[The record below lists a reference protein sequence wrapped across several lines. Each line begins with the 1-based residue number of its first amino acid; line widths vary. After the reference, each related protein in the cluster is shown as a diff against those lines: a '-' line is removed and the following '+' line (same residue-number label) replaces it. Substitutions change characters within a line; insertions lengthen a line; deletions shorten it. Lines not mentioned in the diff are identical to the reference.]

1 MSETPLT
8 TFQTDEAGE
17 PRVRPAVLAD
27 AEGLYELIAEA
38 SRTTTVL
45 PRERENICQSVRDF
59 VLVEQAGKII
69 GCGALSLFTRTLAEV
84 RSLVVAAPWRGRG
97 IGGLLIGGLVAEASR
112 LGVRRLFALTDNPRF
127 FERNGF
133 KLVSKDTLPHKVW
146 NECVFC
152 PKFPNCQEEA
162 VDMILPAGGTGEA
175 G

>member
-1 MSETPLT
+1 M
-8 TFQTDEAGE
+8 
-17 PRVRPAVLAD
+17 LAD
-27 AEGLYELIAEA
+27 ADALYDLITEA
-38 SRTTTVL
+38 ARTTTVL

-59 VLVEQAGKII
+59 VLVEQGGRII
-69 GCGALSLFTRTLAEV
+69 GCGALGLFTRTLAEI
-84 RSLVVAAPWRGRG
+84 RSLVVAQEWRGRG
-97 IGGLLIGGLVAEASR
+97 IGSQLIGGLVAEAAR

-162 VDMILPAGGTGEA
+162 VDMILTPAEAGEA
-175 G
+175 R